1 MSNPRRIGR
10 LLYRKSRSE
19 LNESEEKELTVW
31 RRESPENEQLFR
43 DKMDPEEMRSSM
55 IRLYE
60 ERDLIF
66 EKIKKRVPEL
76 ADAKLSNQDFSDF
89 KEEGKYVRMTPA
101 RNLRRATA
109 FGLIVLSVILYI
121 LLRACGILHK
131 TVEGDPDAVFNSPE
145 GIENAGDEY
154 NFGLSAGKAGITAE
168 RNEIG
173 DLDYYASSKN
183 RDKTL
188 RYTVATAHKGNL
200 RHARLIL
207 PDSTWIWL
215 NISTWIKYP
224 RNFSQDTIHI
234 SLDGEAYIEGKRDSL
249 HPYIISLLPIRPP
262 LVEGQRQLPSTAN
275 PAFSGPSRQLPTKL
289 VIEASTAHFDVISYS
304 DSLTT
309 LITAITGNILINI
322 DSTAG
327 TPPSRLQ
334 LFAGQ
339 QAELK
344 DGKLN
349 VVENVDVNKI
359 LTRAK
364 WYAGK

>member
-10 LLYRKSRSE
+10 LLYRKS
-19 LNESEEKELTVW
+19 LNVLIESEEKELTVW
-31 RRESPENEQLFR
+31 RKESPENEQLFR
-43 DKMDPEEMRSSM
+43 DKMDPEEVRSSM

-89 KEEGKYVRMTPA
+89 KQEVKYIRMSPLY
-101 RNLRRATA
+101 RILQRATL
-109 FGLIVLSVILYI
+109 GLIVLSVILVI

-131 TVEGDPDAVFNSPE
+131 TVEGDPDAVFVSPE
-145 GIENAGDEY
+145 GIENAGDEW
-154 NFGLSAGKAGITAE
+154 NLGLSAGIAGITAE
-168 RNEIG
+168 RNQIG

-183 RDKTL
+183 RDKKL

-207 PDSTWIWL
+207 ADSTWIWL

-234 SLDGEAYIEGKRDSL
+234 ILDGEAYIEGKRDSL
-249 HPYIISLLPIRPP
+249 HPYIISILPIRPS
-262 LVEGQRQLPSTAN
+262 LIEGQRQLPPTAN
-275 PAFSGPSRQLPTKL
+275 RQLPTKL
-289 VIEASTAHFDVISYS
+289 MIEASTAHFDVKSYS

-309 LITAITGNILINI
+309 SITAMTGNIFIRME
-322 DSTAG
+322 STAG
-327 TPPSRLQ
+327 KPPSRLQ

-349 VVENVDVNKI
+349 VVENVDINKI
-359 LTRAK
+359 LTQAK